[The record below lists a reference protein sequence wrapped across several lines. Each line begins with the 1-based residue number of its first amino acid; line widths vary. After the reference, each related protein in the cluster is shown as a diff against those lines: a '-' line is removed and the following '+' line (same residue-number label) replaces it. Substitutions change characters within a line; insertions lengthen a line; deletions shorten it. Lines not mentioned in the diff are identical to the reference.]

1 MISKCPH
8 EIIVSSKIQTKS
20 FLDFCPEIFCSFLG
34 ASLKLFGASYRLPYV
49 WYYLLCPQEAHKAS
63 RKPPE
68 IYKKISGQK
77 SRNDFVGFLEEV
89 FRPKEHF
96 EINWPLR
103 TLRNP
108 FQLSEKNP
116 TMFVCTFDTFTN
128 NLVYFS
134 SKYLTRNW
142 SQIWI

>member
-1 MISKCPH
+1 MAR
-8 EIIVSSKIQTKS
+8 VRYM
-20 FLDFCPEIFCSFLG
+20 
-34 ASLKLFGASYRLPYV
+34 KLLTMSQKV
-49 WYYLLCPQEAHKAS
+49 S

-108 FQLSEKNP
+108 FQLSEKKP

-142 SQIWI
+142 SQMGAVERLRLYLGHH